1 MLCMCLLMAVGSVTS
16 CCHSRW
22 EAVITQDYFLF
33 PMIHHLISEG
43 NPAFCGFYTSNVT
56 KEKSQQRMS
65 HTRRKEPKNS
75 AIPIMADLLKPEE
88 QKSYFLLS
96 LKITQWLLSPL
107 LTQQLYMPE
116 ECWDLGTCMILFTF
130 WLFSL
135 KMNRHSY
142 LVTILSCVPWP
153 VQKKLEQTL
162 FTSAVSISVCMRWEW
177 PSAFHVAAGEKQEEE
192 KRV

>member
-1 MLCMCLLMAVGSVTS
+1 MAVGSVTS

-56 KEKSQQRMS
+56 KEKSQQPMS
-65 HTRRKEPKNS
+65 YGPSHETKGAKEFSYSYYGRPVKTWRAEKLLPTELENNT
-75 AIPIMADLLKPEE
+75 MAA
-88 QKSYFLLS
+88 
-96 LKITQWLLSPL
+96 LSPL

-135 KMNRHSY
+135 KN
-142 LVTILSCVPWP
+142 
-153 VQKKLEQTL
+153 EQTL
-162 FTSAVSISVCMRWEW
+162 LSCDHLVLCTMTSA
-177 PSAFHVAAGEKQEEE
+177 EKNLN
-192 KRV
+192 KHCLLLL

>member
-65 HTRRKEPKNS
+65 YGPSHETKGAKEFSYSYYGRPVKTWRAEKLLPTELENNTMAALTPPDT
-75 AIPIMADLLKPEE
+75 AIIHAWGMLGPRDVHDPL
-88 QKSYFLLS
+88 YFL
-96 LKITQWLLSPL
+96 
-107 LTQQLYMPE
+107 
-116 ECWDLGTCMILFTF
+116 TF
-130 WLFSL
+130 FVE
-135 KMNRHSY
+135 N
-142 LVTILSCVPWP
+142 
-153 VQKKLEQTL
+153 EQTL
-162 FTSAVSISVCMRWEW
+162 LSCDHLVLCTMTSA
-177 PSAFHVAAGEKQEEE
+177 EKNLN
-192 KRV
+192 KHCLLLL